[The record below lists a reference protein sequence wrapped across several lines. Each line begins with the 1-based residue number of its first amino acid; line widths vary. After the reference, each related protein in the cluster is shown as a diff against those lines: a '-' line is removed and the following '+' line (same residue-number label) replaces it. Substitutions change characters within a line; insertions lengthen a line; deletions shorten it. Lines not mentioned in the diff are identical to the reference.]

1 MMDYAEFMVR
11 FGDALEEKF
20 QEYLT
25 QEVNF
30 GEDDYT
36 TRMTERD
43 AYFTGAYDL
52 FLLTVPF

>member
-1 MMDYAEFMVR
+1 MSYVEFMVR

-30 GEDDYT
+30 GEDDHK

-43 AYFTGAYDL
+43 AYFTGAYDMAKM
-52 FLLTVPF
+52 TVPF